1 MYRLQALTLDFCIYR
16 ASLKRVVLK
25 LDKLFKEQH
34 HEKRGI
40 TDRIDY
46 IFSRKLKS
54 PAGTHDAG
62 SVFLSV
68 AKSPAGGWI
77 FLGRHFNSIQGAKKE
92 ARRYCNEKAGE
103 LAGGQ

>member
-1 MYRLQALTLDFCIYR
+1 M
-16 ASLKRVVLK
+16 K

-34 HEKRGI
+34 HERRGI

-46 IFSRKLKS
+46 VFAHKVKT
-54 PAGTHDAG
+54 PTGTHEAG
-62 SVFLSV
+62 STFFSIE
-68 AKSPAGGWI
+68 KSPAGGWA

-103 LAGGQ
+103 LTRVQ